1 MRILVTG
8 GAGYI
13 GSHTIVEL
21 LHANHEVLVLDNLSN
36 GHLDALNRVKLITN
50 REVGFVEADIRDA
63 GKLSEEFGSFKPE
76 GVVHFAGLKAVGESV
91 ENPLI
96 YYDNNVTGSVNLLSA
111 MSKYGCSKIVFSSSA
126 TVYGDPQY
134 LPYDEAHPLN
144 PVNPYGR
151 TKLMVEGIIADWCAA
166 DSSRSAV
173 TLRYFNPV
181 GAHVSGM
188 IGEDPRGVPNNLM
201 PFIAQVAVGRRE
213 SLKVFG
219 GDYDTIDGTGA
230 RDYIHVVDLARA
242 HVSAV
247 AHMEHRSGFE
257 AINVGT
263 GSAVTVLE
271 LVKAFERAS
280 GCKVPYELVGRRT
293 GDLPAFW
300 ADAERAKA
308 ILKWVP
314 RHTVDDMCK
323 DTWNWQSQNIVGF
336 KATDT

>member
-1 MRILVTG
+1 
-8 GAGYI
+8 
-13 GSHTIVEL
+13 
-21 LHANHEVLVLDNLSN
+21 
-36 GHLDALNRVKLITN
+36 
-50 REVGFVEADIRDA
+50 
-63 GKLSEEFGSFKPE
+63 
-76 GVVHFAGLKAVGESV
+76 
-91 ENPLI
+91 
-96 YYDNNVTGSVNLLSA
+96 
-111 MSKYGCSKIVFSSSA
+111 
-126 TVYGDPQY
+126 
-134 LPYDEAHPLN
+134 
-144 PVNPYGR
+144 
-151 TKLMVEGIIADWCAA
+151 MVEGIIADWCAA
-166 DSSRSAV
+166 DSARSAV
-173 TLRYFNPV
+173 ALRYFNPV

-219 GDYDTIDGTGA
+219 GDYDTRDGTGA

-247 AHMEHRSGFE
+247 EHMEHHLGFE

-271 LVKAFERAS
+271 LVAAFERAS
-280 GCKVPYELVGRRT
+280 GRKVPYELVERRA

-300 ADAERAKA
+300 ADTERAKA

-323 DTWNWQSQNIVGF
+323 DTWNWQSQNIAGF
-336 KATDT
+336 KSTDT

>member
-13 GSHTIVEL
+13 GTHTIVEL
-21 LHANHEVLVLDNLSN
+21 LQANHEVLVLDNLSN

-50 REVGFVEADIRDA
+50 REVGFVEADVRDV
-63 GKLSEEFGSFKPE
+63 GKLGEVFGSFKPE

-91 ENPLI
+91 ENPLL
-96 YYDNNVTGSVNLLSA
+96 YYDSNVTGSVNLLSA
-111 MSKYGCSKIVFSSSA
+111 MSKHDCLKIVFSSSA

-166 DSSRSAV
+166 DSARSAV
-173 TLRYFNPV
+173 ALRYFNPV

-219 GDYDTIDGTGA
+219 GDYDTSDGTGA

-242 HVSAV
+242 HLSAV
-247 AHMEHRSGFE
+247 EHMGHHLGFE

-263 GSAVTVLE
+263 GNAVTVLE

-280 GCKVPYELVGRRT
+280 GCKVPYEMVERRT

-300 ADAERAKA
+300 ADAERAKV

-314 RHTVDDMCK
+314 SHTVDDMCK
-323 DTWNWQSQNIVGF
+323 DTWNWQSQNIAGF
-336 KATDT
+336 KSTDT

>member
-13 GSHTIVEL
+13 GTHTIVEL
-21 LHANHEVLVLDNLSN
+21 LQANNKVLVLDNLSN

-63 GKLSEEFGSFKPE
+63 SKLGEVFGSFKPD

-91 ENPLI
+91 ENPLL

-111 MSKYGCSKIVFSSSA
+111 MSKHDCLKIVFSSSA

-166 DSSRSAV
+166 NSARSAV
-173 TLRYFNPV
+173 ALRYFNPV

-219 GDYDTIDGTGA
+219 GDYDTRDGTGA
-230 RDYIHVVDLARA
+230 RDYINVVDLARA
-242 HVSAV
+242 HLSAV
-247 AHMEHRSGFE
+247 EHMEHHLGFE

-271 LVKAFERAS
+271 LVAAFERAS
-280 GCKVPYELVGRRT
+280 GCKVPYELVERRT

-314 RHTVDDMCK
+314 RHTVDDMCR
-323 DTWNWQSQNIVGF
+323 DTWNWQSQNIAGF
-336 KATDT
+336 KSTDT